1 LFLPVELLP
10 GERVVR
16 GILATRQHTLLSGA
30 LGQLYLTNRRLLWT
44 PLRVNVWMRL
54 VKEPQVVALSEIDRC
69 EVGERS
75 VFRGWPADVYANGSR
90 YRFYV
95 GALWGW
101 VSHAMRGHTE
111 EWVAAIRQAVKAAKE
126 ATE

>member
-1 LFLPVELLP
+1 MFLPVELLP

-16 GILATRQHTLLSGA
+16 GIPTRQHTLLSGA
-30 LGQLYLTNRRLLWT
+30 LGQLYLTDRRLVWT
-44 PLRVNVWMRL
+44 PLRINVWLRL
-54 VKEPQVVALSEIDRC
+54 VNNAQVVHLSDVERC

-95 GALWGW
+95 GALWGY
-101 VSHAMRGHTE
+101 AMRGHTE

-126 ATE
+126 VTQ